1 MLLGLYVLIN
11 LNHEYEQIK
20 LTIYILYQEMSCEI
34 AVLGPQKE
42 TVNIWKHLQYFDAY
56 TKGDDVEQRF
66 INFEYV
72 GNSSS
77 MYQFN
82 DML

>member
-1 MLLGLYVLIN
+1 
-11 LNHEYEQIK
+11 
-20 LTIYILYQEMSCEI
+20 MSCEI